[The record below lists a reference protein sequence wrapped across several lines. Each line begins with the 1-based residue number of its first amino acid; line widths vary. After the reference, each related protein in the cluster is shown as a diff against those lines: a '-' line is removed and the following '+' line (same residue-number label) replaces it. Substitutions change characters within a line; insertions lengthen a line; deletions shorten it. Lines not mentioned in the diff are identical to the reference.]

1 MKVYNKI
8 TLQSITDPNTINS
21 NQKPL
26 SITNQILYNKILSI
40 KIYLQENTANAL
52 SHMGGGL
59 QMDSYI
65 ARNIPL

>member
-26 SITNQILYNKILSI
+26 SITNQILYNKNLI
-40 KIYLQENTANAL
+40 
-52 SHMGGGL
+52 
-59 QMDSYI
+59 
-65 ARNIPL
+65 